1 MDSEDDGAQII
12 ICTLFYEAIKV
23 DCFQLKIN
31 SFKSRH
37 DAQNKQAFK

>member
-23 DCFQLKIN
+23 DCIQLK
-31 SFKSRH
+31 STVLCWVR
-37 DAQNKQAFK
+37 QTLNK